1 MSNVIISDDVELNIL
16 IEGDDPLIY
25 TINIKIPRSAKFG
38 TLVGA
43 IQSTYRQRRSIDI
56 TDLKLFKFN
65 RSDEELEHIQFSNEI
80 PLSTRRRVESIWPPG
95 SSINDDLIHIVVQCR
110 VPSTSTEKPSTS
122 PANDELGELAESFK
136 RAQIAFVKGLSSQSS
151 ATAAEPKKFR
161 QQQATTNYIRNGRP
175 ATRTGLPIVLYHP
188 VFGRF
193 LSNLRSTAPISS
205 AIYTQTTRYFTVSQ
219 ELYEAEFDQRPT
231 MTARDQSSQEGLQV
245 LLGSFMSRVSM
256 CGTRPDGLASGHGG
270 ACLIVVEMKNE
281 IGTGGSDPS
290 IQAAQS
296 YSRYWGDPKMQTLLD
311 QCCCPSLLVAI
322 AGPWMAILG
331 AVFLDRPV
339 VQPLTHFL
347 WIGHD
352 PARPSEL
359 EYLARVFHCI
369 SSARGELEEF
379 YRNVPTPR
387 SELDRFL
394 PYITHYTDPTGH
406 RVQFA
411 YLKALSGTR
420 SANNKSIFLA
430 ETRGEDPPKK
440 IVIKFVRT
448 YNADAHNL
456 LAKAGLAPL
465 LLYDGTSYPQDQPGP
480 DHAMVVMEFVG
491 GVDLAKFDGYPLP
504 DSAPR
509 DIDRALKC
517 LHDHDFVFGD
527 LRDPNV
533 MIVTDSSGMV
543 TGAKLVD
550 FDWCGTH
557 HVGRYPVDMNP
568 DIIWADGVGPRTLM
582 DKRHDVEMRGRLN
595 LRR

>member
-1 MSNVIISDDVELNIL
+1 MSNVTIADDVELNIL
-16 IEGDDPLIY
+16 IEGDDPLDE
-25 TINIKIPRSAKFG
+25 TINIKIPRSAKFDI
-38 TLVGA
+38 LAGA

-56 TDLKLFKFN
+56 SNLKLFKFN
-65 RSDEELEHIQFSNEI
+65 RSDEELEHIQLSNEI
-80 PLSTRRRVESIWPPG
+80 PLSKRRRVESVWPPG
-95 SSINDDLIHIVVQCR
+95 SSINDDLIHIVVQCQ
-110 VPSTSTEKPSTS
+110 
-122 PANDELGELAESFK
+122 
-136 RAQIAFVKGLSSQSS
+136 AQIAFVKGLSSQNL
-151 ATAAEPKKFR
+151 ATAAEPKNFL

-175 ATRTGLPIVLYHP
+175 ATRTGPPIVLYHP

-193 LSNLRSTAPISS
+193 LSNLRSTAPISPT
-205 AIYTQTTRYFTVSQ
+205 IYAQTTRYFTVSQ
-219 ELYEAEFDQRPT
+219 ELYETEFGQRPT
-231 MTARDQSSQEGLQV
+231 PTTRDQSSQEGLQV
-245 LLGSFMSRVSM
+245 LLGSFMSEH
-256 CGTRPDGLASGHGG
+256 DG
-270 ACLIVVEMKNE
+270 ACLIVTEMKNE
-281 IGTGGSDPS
+281 IGTGDSDPS

-296 YSRYWGDPKMQTLLD
+296 YSRYWGDPKRQALLD

-359 EYLARVFHCI
+359 EHLARVFHSI
-369 SSARGELEEF
+369 SSAREELEEF
-379 YRNVPTPR
+379 YRNVPAPR
-387 SELDRFL
+387 SELDRFF

-430 ETRGEDPPKK
+430 KTPDEDPPKK

-448 YNADAHNL
+448 YNADAHKL
-456 LAKAGLAPL
+456 LAKEGLAPL
-465 LLYDGTSYPQDQPGP
+465 LLYDGTSHPQDQPGP
-480 DHAMVVMEFVG
+480 DHAMIVMELVS
-491 GVDLAKFDGYPLP
+491 GVDLAKFDEYPLP
-504 DSAPR
+504 DSAPM
-509 DIDRALKC
+509 DIDKALKR
-517 LHDHDFVFGD
+517 LHGHDFVFGD

-557 HVGRYPVDMNP
+557 QVGRYPADMNP
-568 DIIWADGVGPRTLM
+568 DIIWPDGVGPRTLM
-582 DKRHDVEMRGRLN
+582 DKRHDIEMRGRLN
-595 LRR
+595 FRR